1 MAHFPVL
8 SAEAIELLAIRP
20 DGIYLDATAG
30 LGGHTGE
37 IARRLTTGLLIAN
50 DRDADSLAQ
59 ARANTAEWAERI
71 RFHQGTFST
80 LREAVAESGVKQ
92 VDGLLADLGVSR
104 YQLTS
109 AARGFSILADGPLDM
124 RMDQSQGMTADDLVN
139 YAA

>member
-30 LGGHTGE
+30 LGGHTAE
-37 IARRLTTGLLIAN
+37 IARRLTSGLLIAN

-80 LREAVAESGVKQ
+80 LREAVAVTRVRQ
-92 VDGLLADLGVSR
+92 VHGLLAHPGGSRHQLSSSPPRVSIF
-104 YQLTS
+104 
-109 AARGFSILADGPLDM
+109 AGGPPGNRLD
-124 RMDQSQGMTADDLVN
+124 QFYGL
-139 YAA
+139 